1 MASYGLIIITGG
13 VVGLL
18 AGHLMFRSDYCMV
31 AMFRDLFLFRQG
43 SMLRFLILQLGLTLL
58 LLELARL
65 GGGLSYDPP
74 PLMKTANL
82 SSMVGGCVFGFGMVL
97 TGSCVVGCLYKTG
110 AGNVLG
116 LCALLSMITGATLY
130 AEIAPWWKQLTA
142 SWTLTQQVTVPGSLG
157 IPSWWISVPLLA
169 LWLWGV
175 TFWQRTKKLVVPAHA
190 EGYIQPWKTAAGL
203 AVLTVVLCIFTGMP
217 IGITTMYVKMGAWV
231 EQLVLPEHV
240 AATAY
245 FAGKGLNYVPP
256 LMDQVVSGGAG
267 PQLDAIAALQLSV
280 ILGIL
285 TGAFFSAKRVGE
297 FHWLY
302 RVPKIHYGM
311 SIVGGVLVGLGA
323 RLAPGCNVWHVM
335 GGVPFL
341 AWNSFLFVL
350 GLLPGVWLGSKFL
363 LLRLS

>member
-1 MASYGLIIITGG
+1 MASYGFIIIAGA
-13 VVGLL
+13 VAGLF

-31 AMFRDLFLFRQG
+31 GMFRDLFLFRQA

-58 LLELARL
+58 LLELVRL
-65 GGGLSYDPP
+65 GGGLSYGPP

-82 SSMVGGCVFGFGMVL
+82 SSVVGGCVFGFGMVL

-116 LCALLSMITGATLY
+116 LCAFIAMIVGATLY
-130 AEIAPWWKQLTA
+130 AEMAPWWKQVTQ
-142 SWTLTQQVTVPGSLG
+142 SWTLTQQVTVPATLG
-157 IPSWWISVPLLA
+157 IPSWWLSVPLGA
-169 LWLWGV
+169 LWLGCV
-175 TFWQRTKKLVVPAHA
+175 AFWRRAEKLVIPARA
-190 EGYIQPWKTAAGL
+190 EGYIQPWKTAVWL

-231 EQLVLPEHV
+231 EHLILPEHV

-256 LMDQVVSGGAG
+256 LTTQMVSGGAG
-267 PQLDAIAALQLSV
+267 PQMDAIAALQLSV

-285 TGAFFSAKRVGE
+285 TGAFFSAKRIGE
-297 FHWLY
+297 FHWIY
-302 RVPKIHYGM
+302 RVPKIQYGF
-311 SIVGGVLVGLGA
+311 SIIGGLLVGLGA
-323 RLAPGCNVWHVM
+323 RMAPGCNVWHLM

-341 AWNSFLFVL
+341 AWNSFLFAL
-350 GLLPGVWLGSKFL
+350 GLLPGVWLGSRVL
-363 LLRLS
+363 LSRLS